1 MSCYRANNYT
11 DKNGGCQSGCG
22 TYIMVQGPVGPMG
35 PEGPQGEKGEK
46 GDTGATGPQGERG
59 EQGEKGETGE
69 KGEQGEPGETPEI
82 AVVENTPLQYKLRFK
97 TTAQEVLTPNL
108 IPPLQEYHA
117 DISATNSVLAV
128 PLDKLVLTYQNTS
141 STAVRVSIAPKDET
155 VPILTD
161 IRRTSIYGGGSI
173 EVQNNDNTTVSKSL
187 VLDSIMYSQSQ
198 EEHSM
203 KIRQQDPTTKL
214 WSLCEVHSF
223 ISNGGARASVWVQ
236 WSEINVSYS
245 APTV

>member
-82 AVVENTPLQYKLRFK
+82 TVVENTPLQYKLRFK

-187 VLDSIMYSQSQ
+187 VLDSIHVQPVPGGTQ
-198 EEHSM
+198 HE
-203 KIRQQDPTTKL
+203 DPPAGPDHQAL
-214 WSLCEVHSF
+214 VFVRGSF
-223 ISNGGARASVWVQ
+223 LYFKRRRPGVGVGAVERD
-236 WSEINVSYS
+236 
-245 APTV
+245 